1 MTVEI
6 PGEAKTGPRK
16 GDVNRKEYERN
27 ARVADALQ
35 KCMGSPSEILDKAV
49 SLTATDVEEYYKCA
63 IHARGLVLALSLGSL
78 GGSVRRC
85 VRACTSLFTSRLRR
99 YLGTQGAA
107 GEKPCHRRPEAERHV
122 RPARKG
128 SQGSLGG
135 H

>member
-1 MTVEI
+1 MQGKALGMTVEI

-78 GGSVRRC
+78 GGIRPP
-85 VRACTSLFTSRLRR
+85 VRACVHQPFHEPPAPIS
-99 YLGTQGAA
+99 GPA
-107 GEKPCHRRPEAERHV
+107 GSGWKKTVP
-122 RPARKG
+122 PATR
-128 SQGSLGG
+128 S
-135 H
+135 